1 MKTLLQIDVC
11 CNWGSTGK
19 IAEQIGLLA
28 EKQGWTVYLV
38 WGRHKNPSKLT
49 DIRVGNMLG
58 VYEHYA
64 ENILLD
70 NEGLASRCATKK
82 LIKKIEKIK
91 PDVVQL
97 HDIHNHWLNYKILF
111 EYLVEKQIPV
121 VWTQHDQWATTGHCC
136 YNLVGCDRW
145 KTECYDCP
153 LSKWYSLDRSRR
165 NFNLKK
171 NLCAGLKSL
180 TIVPVSEWLA
190 DNMRQSHLKDRP
202 IEVIHNGIDINVF
215 RPQTMDVHKRYGIDE
230 GKKIV
235 LGVAAV
241 WDARKGLTD
250 FYQLAKRLPADEY
263 SIVIVGKLTE
273 EKQAVEGGCQMVF
286 VDRTQNTLELAQL
299 YSAASVFA
307 NPTYQDNY
315 PTTNLEAIACG
326 TPVITYNTGGSPEAV
341 DENTGAVVAQGDVEA
356 LATAIEKFSAMDCK
370 EACLKRAEALFD
382 NKKCFNAYI
391 LLYNKL
397 LGGGKII
404 LAVASVWSD
413 AKGLSDYIKLS
424 EVLPDD
430 YIIVLVGLTESQIA
444 SLPQR
449 IVGLPRTQNVTDLV
463 QLYSMAHIVMSLSY
477 SETFGLS
484 IVEGMACGTPAI
496 VYNNTAQRYLIDE
509 RTGLTVETG
518 DIARV
523 AEAVK
528 VLDAKIEANAEGI
541 SADCRKRAREYYD
554 KNKNYQSY
562 ISLYNKLLGGGRI
575 MLLGVA
581 APWSERKG
589 LQDYIALS
597 KILPPEYVI
606 VLIGLDKEQIEL
618 LPDNMVGIGRT
629 QNQAELAAYYSM
641 ADILLSLSTG
651 ETFGMTMA
659 EAYGCGTPV
668 IVYDNT
674 AQPEIVTPETGRVVK
689 TGDIEA
695 LAATIREF
703 RDTDFKKHHTSA
715 CRKRAEECFNKDKC
729 FEKYIELYE
738 QILTNK

>member
-1 MKTLLQIDVC
+1 MPTLIQLNC
-11 CNWGSTGK
+11 TSNWGSTGK
-19 IAEQIGLLA
+19 IAEQIGLCA
-28 EKQGWTVYLV
+28 QAHGWESYIAY
-38 WGRHKNPSKLT
+38 GRSSNPSKNKLIKAGSVL
-49 DIRVGNMLG
+49 D
-58 VYEHYA
+58 VYEHFV
-64 ENILLD
+64 ENRLLD
-70 NEGLASRCATKK
+70 NEGLASRIPTKR
-82 LIKKIEKIK
+82 LLKKIDKIH
-91 PDVVQL
+91 PDVVHL
-97 HDIHNHWLNYKILF
+97 HNIHDHWLNYKILF

-153 LSKWYSLDRSRR
+153 LSKWYSLDKSKR

-190 DNMRQSHLKDRP
+190 DNMRQSHLKDRL

-263 SIVIVGKLTE
+263 AIVIVGKLTE

-286 VDRTQNTLELAQL
+286 VDRTQNALELAQL

-341 DENTGAVVAQGDVEA
+341 DENTGAVVMQGDVEA

-370 EACLKRAEALFD
+370 EACLKRAESLFD

-391 LLYNKL
+391 SLYNKL

-404 LAVASVWSD
+404 VLGVSSVWSKD
-413 AKGLSDYIKLS
+413 KGLYDFIELS
-424 EVLPDD
+424 KNPDFIVL
-430 YIIVLVGLTESQIA
+430 LVGLKQEQVDMFNS
-444 SLPQR
+444 PEYEDCN
-449 IVGLPRTQNVTDLV
+449 IVPVCRTQNQQELAM
-463 QLYSMAHIVMSLSY
+463 LYSMADVFVNPTYADM
-477 SETFGLS
+477 F
-484 IVEGMACGTPAI
+484 P
-496 VYNNTAQRYLIDE
+496 
-509 RTGLTVETG
+509 TVNL
-518 DIARV
+518 
-523 AEAVK
+523 EA
-528 VLDAKIEANAEGI
+528 
-541 SADCRKRAREYYD
+541 
-554 KNKNYQSY
+554 
-562 ISLYNKLLGGGRI
+562 
-575 MLLGVA
+575 
-581 APWSERKG
+581 
-589 LQDYIALS
+589 
-597 KILPPEYVI
+597 
-606 VLIGLDKEQIEL
+606 
-618 LPDNMVGIGRT
+618 
-629 QNQAELAAYYSM
+629 LA
-641 ADILLSLSTG
+641 
-651 ETFGMTMA
+651 
-659 EAYGCGTPV
+659 CGTPV
-668 IVYDNT
+668 ITYKT
-674 AQPEIVTPETGRVVK
+674 GGSPEAVGGKTSSNSGKAVEMYETGAVVEN
-689 TGDIEA
+689 GNLEA

-703 RDTDFKKHHTSA
+703 RDIDFKKHHTSA
-715 CRKRAEECFNKDKC
+715 CRKRAEECFDKDKC

-738 QILTNK
+738 QILTN